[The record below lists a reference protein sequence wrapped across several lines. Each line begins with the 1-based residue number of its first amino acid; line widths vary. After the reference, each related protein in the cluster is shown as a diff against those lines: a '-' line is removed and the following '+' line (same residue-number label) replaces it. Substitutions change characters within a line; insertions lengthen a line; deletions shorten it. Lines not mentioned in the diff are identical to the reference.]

1 MNTKIDK
8 HEGISALMDNELD
21 DAQRDAM
28 LNSLQDV
35 QERTAWD
42 LYHQIGD
49 CLRSD
54 EMAVQLSPGFAA
66 RLAERLEAEP
76 AILAPAALKPAAPA
90 AASGARR
97 TPRYWLGA
105 GMAAVAALAFVLSP
119 QLDPGRLPENTVQM
133 NKAPA
138 LDPGVHLASNTP
150 QPDNTPKQNGTTVN
164 VGGTQVEML
173 RDPRIDSYLM
183 AHQRFSP
190 AISNGAQYVTR
201 ANAVASASEK

>member
-66 RLAERLEAEP
+66 RLAARLDAEP
-76 AILAPAALKPAAPA
+76 AILAPAALKPAAA
-90 AASGARR
+90 GGARR
-97 TPRYWLGA
+97 PHRYWLGA
-105 GMAAVAALAFVLSP
+105 GMAAVAALAFVLAP
-119 QLDPGRLPENTVQM
+119 QLDPGRLPENAVQLS
-133 NKAPA
+133 KAPA
-138 LDPGVHLASNTP
+138 LDAGVRLASNMQ